1 MENRYIR
8 RFALPERMY
17 TASAPVVLAAGVVLE
32 DTRIPRLVAQ
42 LKWKSIDEKPLTALT
57 VSVQCPQANGGG
69 SGQALFTYSNL
80 HITRGQTFGVYTAI
94 VLPSGSAPRMEV
106 RVLSAAF
113 ADGTVWTAPEDALWA
128 PLPAFTSL
136 SETVED
142 PELLALSA
150 ALPKNRYAFWSGQG
164 LWYCACGGVNQ
175 DREDVCHRCGCRRE
189 DASSLA
195 TADGL
200 RLVQRRR
207 AEEAARLAQEEI
219 LRRAEARA
227 RMEARRE
234 AARQQL
240 SQWKS
245 RLRRDEGPGT
255 APAEPPEPPLQQTDT
270 VPPAPQV
277 EASGTPAAEGQSG
290 TLPESAPIPAP
301 AEKAAASPAPK
312 FRKGR
317 KKAFG
322 IAAAVVLLAA
332 VAIFV
337 LPRVLGGSGV
347 SLPGSAPDLHVTAPG
362 DGETVI
368 FSVQEDENGVCQVTQ
383 ELVQQSFPGVAYINL
398 DGVPNMGNDIDD
410 YLINSFQMSMLVTSH
425 GETGSEGEW
434 GSFNANDDPN
444 SPLCLLLFDENTH
457 LMGHA
462 VGVPKKAGGG
472 VWQLEVTLCD
482 YDFTALYEEQ
492 LAAFTAQ
499 REETFAHYIAPEDIA
514 DSGAK
519 YFLTGYNTGR
529 GPTLLPGDSQ
539 AYHLWAQYTSG
550 YVEQHCR
557 EMDRLMDR
565 LPRDDRWRCFLFLD
579 ADYQLLGYTMMDSTG
594 QGGQAADTDIAPL
607 GTVELIVQEDSS
619 GNCEFTEEQL
629 RRLVP
634 EMDFFNFGGY
644 MPDLSGDVKAYVKDS
659 LHMAWLVTSQGQEQ
673 GGHISATWNLSEDH
687 IFTLLL
693 YRDFTTLCG
702 YFVGAPEKLG
712 NGQWR
717 MEITLC
723 DYDFTP
729 LYEEQAAGYQAA
741 PQLPEISQEDIAS
754 CGAAWYI
761 EPVDQFYEQNSFYQ
775 RLKFQS
781 LWSRVTSP
789 YMSRFCMPIT
799 DLPNSARW
807 AAPERP
813 MTFLLLNDNMQSLG
827 YVTITDGERIA
838 ALDLTAS
845 NHSASPET
853 VSLDLTADGEYCTLT
868 LEQVQQVVPQA
879 QFMEFRG
886 MPDLG
891 SIEEF
896 LKVSDQMA
904 WLVAS
909 DGTRSMKQS
918 SGRFSVQNGRIP
930 FRVLLLY
937 SGPTT
942 LCGYFIGQPTPVG
955 GDTWRMEITL
965 YDYDFS
971 SLYAQQKRDF
981 AQTSLPQ
988 SIAPEQVE
996 TSGAVWCID
1005 SFYLTDNDAFSQAVQ
1020 HYGMWSR
1027 EQSAGKERFC
1037 KSIDDLEEFQP
1048 QSGGKT
1054 TWAYLLLLDK
1064 NYRTVGYTILTN

>member
-42 LKWKSIDEKPLTALT
+42 LKWKSIDGKPLTALT
-57 VSVQCPQANGGG
+57 VSVQCPQGNGG
-69 SGQALFTYSNL
+69 SGQTLFTYSDL

-94 VLPSGSAPRMEV
+94 VLPQGSAPRMDV

-113 ADGTVWTAPEDALWA
+113 ADGTVWTAPEDAVWT

-136 SETVED
+136 AKTVED

-164 LWYCACGGVNQ
+164 LWYCSCGGVNH
-175 DREDVCHRCGCRRE
+175 DREAMCHRCGCRRE
-189 DASSLA
+189 DAASLA

-200 RLVQRRR
+200 QLVQRRR
-207 AEEAARLAQEEI
+207 TEEAARLAQEEV

-227 RMEARRE
+227 RMDARKE

-240 SQWKS
+240 SQWKA
-245 RLRRDEGPGT
+245 RFRRDEVPGA
-255 APAEPPEPPLQQTDT
+255 APAEQPEPPVQQADAA
-270 VPPAPQV
+270 PSAPQV
-277 EASGTPAAEGQSG
+277 EESGTPAAERQPG
-290 TLPESAPIPAP
+290 TPPESAPIPAP
-301 AEKAAASPAPK
+301 AEKAAVSRVSRP
-312 FRKGR
+312 RKVR
-317 KKAFG
+317 KKALG

-332 VAIFV
+332 VGIFV

-362 DGETVI
+362 DGETVT
-368 FSVQEDENGVCQVTQ
+368 FSVQEDEDGVCRVTQ
-383 ELVQQSFPGVAYINL
+383 ELVQKSFPSVAYINL

-425 GETGSEGEW
+425 GEIGSEGEW

-482 YDFTALYEEQ
+482 YDFTSLYEEQ

-514 DSGAK
+514 GSGAK

-550 YVEQHCR
+550 YVKQHCR
-557 EMDRLMDR
+557 EMDRLMNR

-579 ADYQLLGYTMMDSTG
+579 EDYQLLGYTMMDSTG
-594 QGGQAADTDIAPL
+594 QGGQAADTDIVPL
-607 GTVELIVQEDSS
+607 GTVDLIVQEDSS
-619 GNCEFTEEQL
+619 GNCEFTEAQL
-629 RRLVP
+629 RQLVP

-644 MPDLSGDVKAYVKDS
+644 MPDLGGDVKAYVKDS
-659 LHMAWLVTSQGQEQ
+659 LHMAWLVTSGGTAN
-673 GGHISATWNLSEDH
+673 GGHMSATWNLSENG

-741 PQLPEISQEDIAS
+741 PQLPEISQYDIAS

-761 EPVDQFYEQNSFYQ
+761 EPVSQLSGSDDFTDRV
-775 RLKFQS
+775 RLQS

-789 YMSRFCMPIT
+789 YTSRFCAPIA
-799 DLPNSARW
+799 DLPHSARR

-813 MTFLLLNDNMQSLG
+813 RTYLLLNDNMQSLG

-845 NHSASPET
+845 NHSASPDT

-886 MPDLG
+886 RPDLG

-896 LKVSDQMA
+896 LKVSDQMT

-937 SGPTT
+937 SDPTT
-942 LCGYFIGQPTPVG
+942 LCGYFIGQPTPVDE
-955 GDTWRMEITL
+955 DTWRMEITL

-971 SLYAQQKRDF
+971 SLYEQQKRDF
-981 AQTSLPQ
+981 ARASLPQ

-1005 SFYLTDNDAFSQAVQ
+1005 SFSLVNNDEFSQAVQ

-1027 EQSAGKERFC
+1027 EQSVGKERFC
-1037 KSIDDLEEFQP
+1037 KSIDDLQELQP
-1048 QSGGKT
+1048 QGGGKT

>member
-32 DTRIPRLVAQ
+32 DTRTPRLVAQ
-42 LKWKSIDEKPLTALT
+42 LKWKSIDENCLTALT
-57 VSVQCPQANGGG
+57 VSVECPQGNGG
-69 SGQALFTYSNL
+69 SCQTLFTYSDL

-94 VLPSGSAPRMEV
+94 VLPQGSAPRMDV

-113 ADGTVWTAPEDALWA
+113 ADGTVWTAPEDAVWT

-136 SETVED
+136 AKTVAD

-164 LWYCACGGVNQ
+164 LWYCSCGGVNH
-175 DREDVCHRCGCRRE
+175 DREAMCHRCGCRRE
-189 DASSLA
+189 DAASLA

-200 RLVQRRR
+200 QLVQRRR
-207 AEEAARLAQEEI
+207 TEEAARLAQEDV

-227 RMEARRE
+227 RMDARKE

-240 SQWKS
+240 SQWKA
-245 RLRRDEGPGT
+245 RFRRDEVPGA
-255 APAEPPEPPLQQTDT
+255 APAEQPEPPLRQADA
-270 VPPAPQV
+270 APSALQV
-277 EASGTPAAEGQSG
+277 EESGTPAPERQPG
-290 TLPESAPIPAP
+290 TPPESAPIPAP
-301 AEKAAASPAPK
+301 AEKAAVSRVSRP
-312 FRKGR
+312 RKVR
-317 KKAFG
+317 KKALG

-332 VAIFV
+332 VGIFV

-362 DGETVI
+362 DGETVT
-368 FSVQEDENGVCQVTQ
+368 FSVQEDEDGVCRVTQ
-383 ELVQQSFPGVAYINL
+383 ELVQKSFPSVAYINL

-425 GETGSEGEW
+425 GEIGSEGEW

-482 YDFTALYEEQ
+482 YDFTSLYEEQ

-550 YVEQHCR
+550 YVKQHCR
-557 EMDRLMDR
+557 EMDRLMNR

-579 ADYQLLGYTMMDSTG
+579 EDYQLLGYTMMDSTG
-594 QGGQAADTDIAPL
+594 QGGQAADTDIVPL
-607 GTVELIVQEDSS
+607 GTVDLIVQEDSS
-619 GNCEFTEEQL
+619 GNCEFTEAQL
-629 RRLVP
+629 RQLVP

-644 MPDLSGDVKAYVKDS
+644 MPDLGGDVKAYVKDS

-673 GGHISATWNLSEDH
+673 GGHSSATWNLSEDH

-723 DYDFTP
+723 DYDFTA
-729 LYEEQAAGYQAA
+729 LYEEQSTGYEAA
-741 PQLPEISQEDIAS
+741 PQLPEISQEDITS

-775 RLKFQS
+775 RLKLQS

-789 YMSRFCMPIT
+789 YISRFCAPIT
-799 DLPNSARW
+799 DLSNSARW

-813 MTFLLLNDNMQSLG
+813 RTYLLLNDNMQSLG

-845 NHSASPET
+845 NHSASPDT
-853 VSLDLTADGEYCTLT
+853 VSLALTADGEYCTLT

-896 LKVSDQMA
+896 LKVSDQMT

-971 SLYAQQKRDF
+971 SLYEQQKRDF
-981 AQTSLPQ
+981 ARASLPQ
-988 SIAPEQVE
+988 YIAPEQVE

-1027 EQSAGKERFC
+1027 EQSVGKDRFC
-1037 KSIDDLEEFQP
+1037 KSIDDLQELQP
-1048 QSGGKT
+1048 QGGGKT

>member
-57 VSVQCPQANGGG
+57 VSVQCPQGNGG
-69 SGQALFTYSNL
+69 SGQTLFTYSDL
-80 HITRGQTFGVYTAI
+80 HITRGQTFGVYSAI
-94 VLPSGSAPRMEV
+94 VLPQCSAPRMDV

-113 ADGTVWTAPEDALWA
+113 ADGTVWTAPEDAVWA

-136 SETVED
+136 AKTVAD

-164 LWYCACGGVNQ
+164 LWYCSCGGVNH
-175 DREDVCHRCGCRRE
+175 DREAMCHRCGCRRE
-189 DASSLA
+189 DAASLA

-200 RLVQRRR
+200 QLVQRRR
-207 AEEAARLAQEEI
+207 TEEAARLAQEEV

-227 RMEARRE
+227 RMDARKE

-240 SQWKS
+240 SQWKA
-245 RLRRDEGPGT
+245 RFRRDEVPGA
-255 APAEPPEPPLQQTDT
+255 APAEQPEPPLQQADAA
-270 VPPAPQV
+270 PSAPQV
-277 EASGTPAAEGQSG
+277 EESGTPAAERQPG
-290 TLPESAPIPAP
+290 TPPESAPIPAP
-301 AEKAAASPAPK
+301 AEKAAVSRVSRP
-312 FRKGR
+312 RKVR
-317 KKAFG
+317 KKALG

-332 VAIFV
+332 VGIFV

-362 DGETVI
+362 DGETVT
-368 FSVQEDENGVCQVTQ
+368 FSVQEDEDGVCRVTQ
-383 ELVQQSFPGVAYINL
+383 ELVQKSFPSVAYINL

-425 GETGSEGEW
+425 GEIGSEGEW

-482 YDFTALYEEQ
+482 YDFTSLYEEQ

-550 YVEQHCR
+550 YVKQHCR
-557 EMDRLMDR
+557 EMDRLMNR

-579 ADYQLLGYTMMDSTG
+579 EDYQLLGYTMMDSTG
-594 QGGQAADTDIAPL
+594 QGGQAADTDIVPL
-607 GTVELIVQEDSS
+607 GTVDLIVQEDSS
-619 GNCEFTEEQL
+619 GNCEFTEAQL
-629 RRLVP
+629 RQLVP

-644 MPDLSGDVKAYVKDS
+644 MPDLGGDVKAYVKDS
-659 LHMAWLVTSQGQEQ
+659 LHMAWLVTSGGTAN
-673 GGHISATWNLSEDH
+673 GGHMSATWNLSENG

-702 YFVGAPEKLG
+702 YFVGSPENLG

-741 PQLPEISQEDIAS
+741 PQLPEISQYDIAS

-761 EPVDQFYEQNSFYQ
+761 EPVSQLSGSDDFTDRV
-775 RLKFQS
+775 RLQS

-789 YMSRFCMPIT
+789 YISRFCAPIT

-813 MTFLLLNDNMQSLG
+813 RTYLLLNDNMQSLG

-845 NHSASPET
+845 NHSASPDT

-886 MPDLG
+886 RPDLG

-909 DGTRSMKQS
+909 DGTRTMNQS
-918 SGRFSVQNGRIP
+918 SGRFSVQDGRIP

-937 SGPTT
+937 SDPTT
-942 LCGYFIGQPTPVG
+942 LCGYFIGQPTPVDE
-955 GDTWRMEITL
+955 DTWRMEITL

-981 AQTSLPQ
+981 ARASLPQ
-988 SIAPEQVE
+988 YIAPEQVE

-1005 SFYLTDNDAFSQAVQ
+1005 SFSLVNNDEFSQAVQ

-1027 EQSAGKERFC
+1027 EQSVGKERFC
-1037 KSIDDLEEFQP
+1037 KSIDDLQELQP
-1048 QSGGKT
+1048 QGGGKT

>member
-94 VLPSGSAPRMEV
+94 VLPQGSVPRMEV

-113 ADGTVWTAPEDALWA
+113 ADGTVWTAPEDAVWA

-136 SETVED
+136 AKTVAD

-164 LWYCACGGVNQ
+164 LWYCSCGGVNH
-175 DREDVCHRCGCRRE
+175 DREAMCHRCGCRRE
-189 DASSLA
+189 DAASLA

-200 RLVQRRR
+200 QLVQRRR
-207 AEEAARLAQEEI
+207 TEEAARLAQEDV

-227 RMEARRE
+227 RMDARKE

-240 SQWKS
+240 SQWKA
-245 RLRRDEGPGT
+245 RFRRDEVPGA
-255 APAEPPEPPLQQTDT
+255 APAEQPEPPLQQADAA
-270 VPPAPQV
+270 PSAPQV
-277 EASGTPAAEGQSG
+277 EESGTPAAERQPG
-290 TLPESAPIPAP
+290 TPPESAPIPAP
-301 AEKAAASPAPK
+301 AEKAAVSRVSRP
-312 FRKGR
+312 RKVR
-317 KKAFG
+317 KKALG

-332 VAIFV
+332 VGIFV

-362 DGETVI
+362 DGETVT
-368 FSVQEDENGVCQVTQ
+368 FSVQEDEDGVCRVTQ
-383 ELVQQSFPGVAYINL
+383 ELVQKSFPSVAYINL

-482 YDFTALYEEQ
+482 YDFTSLYEEQ

-557 EMDRLMDR
+557 KMDRLIDR

-579 ADYQLLGYTMMDSTG
+579 EDYQLLGYTMMDSTG

-607 GTVELIVQEDSS
+607 GTVDLIVQEDSS
-619 GNCEFTEEQL
+619 GNCEFTEAQL
-629 RRLVP
+629 RQLVP
-634 EMDFFNFGGY
+634 EMGFFNFGAY
-644 MPDLSGDVKAYVKDS
+644 VPDLGGDVKAYVKDS
-659 LHMAWLVTSQGQEQ
+659 LHMAWLVTSGGTAN
-673 GGHISATWNLSEDH
+673 GGHMSATWNLSENG

-702 YFVGAPEKLG
+702 YFVGSPENLG

-741 PQLPEISQEDIAS
+741 PQLPEISQYDIAS

-761 EPVDQFYEQNSFYQ
+761 EPVSQLSGSDDFTDRV
-775 RLKFQS
+775 RLQS

-789 YMSRFCMPIT
+789 YISRFCAPIT

-845 NHSASPET
+845 NHSASPDT

-971 SLYAQQKRDF
+971 SLYEQQKRDF
-981 AQTSLPQ
+981 ARASLPQ

-1037 KSIDDLEEFQP
+1037 KSIDDLKEFQP

>member
-57 VSVQCPQANGGG
+57 VSVQCPQENGG
-69 SGQALFTYSNL
+69 SGQTLFTYSDL
-80 HITRGQTFGVYTAI
+80 HITRGQTFGVYSAI
-94 VLPSGSAPRMEV
+94 VLPQCSAPRMDV
-106 RVLSAAF
+106 RVLSAVF
-113 ADGTVWTAPEDALWA
+113 ADGTVWTAPEDAVWA

-136 SETVED
+136 AKTVAD
-142 PELLALSA
+142 PELLALSV
-150 ALPKNRYAFWSGQG
+150 ALPKNRYTFWSGQG
-164 LWYCACGGVNQ
+164 LWYCSCGGVNH
-175 DREDVCHRCGCRRE
+175 DREAMCHRCGCRRE
-189 DASSLA
+189 DAASLA

-200 RLVQRRR
+200 QLVQRRR
-207 AEEAARLAQEEI
+207 TEEAARLAQEEV

-227 RMEARRE
+227 RMDARKE

-240 SQWKS
+240 SQWKA
-245 RLRRDEGPGT
+245 RFRRDEVPGA
-255 APAEPPEPPLQQTDT
+255 APAEQPEPPLRQADAA
-270 VPPAPQV
+270 PSAPQV
-277 EASGTPAAEGQSG
+277 EESGTPAPERQPG
-290 TLPESAPIPAP
+290 TPPESAPIPAP
-301 AEKAAASPAPK
+301 AEKAAVSRVSRP
-312 FRKGR
+312 RKVR
-317 KKAFG
+317 KKALG
-322 IAAAVVLLAA
+322 IAAAVVLLA
-332 VAIFV
+332 VVGIFV

-362 DGETVI
+362 DGETVT
-368 FSVQEDENGVCQVTQ
+368 FSVQEDEDGVCRVTQ
-383 ELVQQSFPGVAYINL
+383 ELVQKSFPSVAYINL

-425 GETGSEGEW
+425 GEIGSEGEW

-482 YDFTALYEEQ
+482 YDFTSLYEEQ

-550 YVEQHCR
+550 YVKQHCR
-557 EMDRLMDR
+557 EMDRLMNR

-579 ADYQLLGYTMMDSTG
+579 EDYQLLGYTMMDSTG
-594 QGGQAADTDIAPL
+594 QGGQAADTDIVPL
-607 GTVELIVQEDSS
+607 GTVDLIVQEDSS
-619 GNCEFTEEQL
+619 GNCEFTEAQL
-629 RRLVP
+629 RQLVP

-644 MPDLSGDVKAYVKDS
+644 MPDLGGDVKAYVKDS
-659 LHMAWLVTSQGQEQ
+659 LHMAWLVTSGGTAN
-673 GGHISATWNLSEDH
+673 GGHMSATWNLSENG

-741 PQLPEISQEDIAS
+741 PQLPEISQYDIAS

-761 EPVDQFYEQNSFYQ
+761 EPVSQLSGSDDFTDRV
-775 RLKFQS
+775 RLQS

-789 YMSRFCMPIT
+789 YTSRFCAPIA
-799 DLPNSARW
+799 DLPHSARR

-813 MTFLLLNDNMQSLG
+813 RTYLLLNDNMQSLG

-845 NHSASPET
+845 NHSASPDT

-896 LKVSDQMA
+896 LKVSDQMT

-909 DGTRSMKQS
+909 DGTRTMNQS
-918 SGRFSVQNGRIP
+918 SGRFSVQDGRIP

-937 SGPTT
+937 SDPTT
-942 LCGYFIGQPTPVG
+942 LCGYFIGQPTPVDE
-955 GDTWRMEITL
+955 DTWRMEITL

-981 AQTSLPQ
+981 ARASLPQ
-988 SIAPEQVE
+988 YIAPEQVE

-1005 SFYLTDNDAFSQAVQ
+1005 SFSLVNNDEFSQAVQ

-1027 EQSAGKERFC
+1027 EQSVGKERFC
-1037 KSIDDLEEFQP
+1037 KSIDDLQELQP
-1048 QSGGKT
+1048 QGGGKT

>member
-57 VSVQCPQANGGG
+57 VSVQCPQGNGG
-69 SGQALFTYSNL
+69 SGQTLFTYSDL
-80 HITRGQTFGVYTAI
+80 HITRGQTFGVYSAI
-94 VLPSGSAPRMEV
+94 VLPQCSAPRMDV

-113 ADGTVWTAPEDALWA
+113 ADGTVWTAPEDAVWA

-136 SETVED
+136 AKTVAD

-164 LWYCACGGVNQ
+164 LWYCSCGGVNH
-175 DREDVCHRCGCRRE
+175 DREAMCHRCGCRRE
-189 DASSLA
+189 DAASLA

-200 RLVQRRR
+200 QLVQRRR
-207 AEEAARLAQEEI
+207 TEEAARLAQEDV

-227 RMEARRE
+227 RMDARKE

-240 SQWKS
+240 SQWKA
-245 RLRRDEGPGT
+245 RFRRDEVPGA
-255 APAEPPEPPLQQTDT
+255 APAEQPEPPLQQADAA
-270 VPPAPQV
+270 PSAPQV
-277 EASGTPAAEGQSG
+277 EESGTPAAERQPG
-290 TLPESAPIPAP
+290 TPPESAPIPAP
-301 AEKAAASPAPK
+301 AEKAAVSRVSRP
-312 FRKGR
+312 RKVR
-317 KKAFG
+317 KKALG

-332 VAIFV
+332 VGIFV

-362 DGETVI
+362 DGETVT
-368 FSVQEDENGVCQVTQ
+368 FSVQEDEDGVCRVTQ
-383 ELVQQSFPGVAYINL
+383 ELVQKSFPSVAYINL

-482 YDFTALYEEQ
+482 YDFTSLYEEQ

-557 EMDRLMDR
+557 KMDRLIDR

-579 ADYQLLGYTMMDSTG
+579 EDYQLLGYTMMDSTG

-607 GTVELIVQEDSS
+607 GTVDLIVQEDSS
-619 GNCEFTEEQL
+619 GNCEFTEAQL
-629 RRLVP
+629 RQLVP

-644 MPDLSGDVKAYVKDS
+644 MPDLGGDVKAYVKDS

-673 GGHISATWNLSEDH
+673 GGHSSATWNLSEDH

-702 YFVGAPEKLG
+702 YFVGAPENLG

-729 LYEEQAAGYQAA
+729 LYEEQAAGYEAA

-761 EPVDQFYEQNSFYQ
+761 EPADQFYEQNSFYQ
-775 RLKFQS
+775 RLKLQS

-789 YMSRFCMPIT
+789 YISRFCAPIT

-813 MTFLLLNDNMQSLG
+813 RTYLLLNDNMQSLG

-845 NHSASPET
+845 NHSASPDT

-896 LKVSDQMA
+896 LKVSDQMT

-971 SLYAQQKRDF
+971 SLYEQQTRDF
-981 AQTSLPQ
+981 ARVSLPQ
-988 SIAPEQVE
+988 YIAPEQVE

-1020 HYGMWSR
+1020 HHGMWSR
-1027 EQSAGKERFC
+1027 EQSVGKERFC
-1037 KSIDDLEEFQP
+1037 KSIDDLQELQP
-1048 QSGGKT
+1048 QGGGKT

>member
-57 VSVQCPQANGGG
+57 VSVQCPQENGG
-69 SGQALFTYSNL
+69 SGQTLFTYSDL
-80 HITRGQTFGVYTAI
+80 HITRGQTFGVYSAI
-94 VLPSGSAPRMEV
+94 VLPQGSAPRMDV

-113 ADGTVWTAPEDALWA
+113 ADGTVWTAPEDAVWA

-136 SETVED
+136 AKTVAD

-164 LWYCACGGVNQ
+164 LWYCSCGGVNH
-175 DREDVCHRCGCRRE
+175 DREAMCHRCGCRRE
-189 DASSLA
+189 DAASLA

-200 RLVQRRR
+200 QLVQRRR
-207 AEEAARLAQEEI
+207 TEEAARLAQEDV

-227 RMEARRE
+227 RMDARKE

-240 SQWKS
+240 SQWKA
-245 RLRRDEGPGT
+245 RFRRDEVPGA
-255 APAEPPEPPLQQTDT
+255 APAEQPEPPLRQADAA
-270 VPPAPQV
+270 PSAPQV
-277 EASGTPAAEGQSG
+277 EESGTPAAERQPG
-290 TLPESAPIPAP
+290 TPPESAPIPAP
-301 AEKAAASPAPK
+301 AEKAAVSRVSRP
-312 FRKGR
+312 RKVR
-317 KKAFG
+317 KKALG

-332 VAIFV
+332 VGIFV

-362 DGETVI
+362 DGETVT
-368 FSVQEDENGVCQVTQ
+368 FSVQEDEDGVCRVTQ
-383 ELVQQSFPGVAYINL
+383 ELVQKSFPSVAYINL

-425 GETGSEGEW
+425 GEIGSEGEW

-482 YDFTALYEEQ
+482 YDFTSLYEEQ

-550 YVEQHCR
+550 YVKQHCR
-557 EMDRLMDR
+557 EMDRLMNR

-579 ADYQLLGYTMMDSTG
+579 EDYQLLGYTMMDSTG
-594 QGGQAADTDIAPL
+594 QGGQAADTDIVPL
-607 GTVELIVQEDSS
+607 GTVDLIVQEDSS
-619 GNCEFTEEQL
+619 GNCEFTEAQL
-629 RRLVP
+629 RQLVP
-634 EMDFFNFGGY
+634 EMDFFNFDGY
-644 MPDLSGDVKAYVKDS
+644 MPDLGGDVKAYVKDS

-673 GGHISATWNLSEDH
+673 GGHSSATWNLSEDH

-712 NGQWR
+712 NGEWR

-723 DYDFTP
+723 DYDFTA
-729 LYEEQAAGYQAA
+729 LYEEQSTGYEAA
-741 PQLPEISQEDIAS
+741 PRLPEISQEDIAS

-775 RLKFQS
+775 RLKLQS

-789 YMSRFCMPIT
+789 YISRFCAPIT
-799 DLPNSARW
+799 DLPNSARR

-813 MTFLLLNDNMQSLG
+813 RTYLLLNDNMQSLG

-845 NHSASPET
+845 NHSASPDT
-853 VSLDLTADGEYCTLT
+853 ISLDLTADGEYCTLT

-886 MPDLG
+886 RPDLG

-909 DGTRSMKQS
+909 DGTRTMNQS
-918 SGRFSVQNGRIP
+918 SGRFSVQDGRIP

-937 SGPTT
+937 SDPTT
-942 LCGYFIGQPTPVG
+942 LCGYFIGQPTPVDE
-955 GDTWRMEITL
+955 DTWRMEITL

-971 SLYAQQKRDF
+971 SLYEQQKRDF
-981 AQTSLPQ
+981 ARASLPQ

-1005 SFYLTDNDAFSQAVQ
+1005 SFSLVNNDEFSQAVQ

-1027 EQSAGKERFC
+1027 EQSVGKERFC
-1037 KSIDDLEEFQP
+1037 KSIDDLQELQP
-1048 QSGGKT
+1048 QGGGKT

>member
-57 VSVQCPQANGGG
+57 VSVQCPQGNGG
-69 SGQALFTYSNL
+69 SGQTLFTYSDL
-80 HITRGQTFGVYTAI
+80 HITRGQTFGVYSAI
-94 VLPSGSAPRMEV
+94 VLPQCSAPRMDV

-113 ADGTVWTAPEDALWA
+113 ADGTVWTAPEDAVWA

-136 SETVED
+136 AKTVAD

-164 LWYCACGGVNQ
+164 LWYCSCGGVNH
-175 DREDVCHRCGCRRE
+175 DREAMCHRCGCRRE
-189 DASSLA
+189 DAASLA

-200 RLVQRRR
+200 QLVQRRR
-207 AEEAARLAQEEI
+207 TEEAARLAQEDV

-227 RMEARRE
+227 RMDARKE

-240 SQWKS
+240 SQWKA
-245 RLRRDEGPGT
+245 RFRRDEVPGA
-255 APAEPPEPPLQQTDT
+255 APAEQPEPPLQQADAA
-270 VPPAPQV
+270 PSAPQV
-277 EASGTPAAEGQSG
+277 EESGTPAAERQPG
-290 TLPESAPIPAP
+290 TPPESAPIPAP
-301 AEKAAASPAPK
+301 AEKAAVSRVSRP
-312 FRKGR
+312 RKVR
-317 KKAFG
+317 KKALG

-332 VAIFV
+332 VGIFV

-362 DGETVI
+362 DGETVT
-368 FSVQEDENGVCQVTQ
+368 FSVQEDEDGVCRVTQ
-383 ELVQQSFPGVAYINL
+383 ELVQKSFPSVAYINL

-482 YDFTALYEEQ
+482 YDFTSLYEEQ

-557 EMDRLMDR
+557 KMDRLIDR

-579 ADYQLLGYTMMDSTG
+579 EDYQLLGYTMMDSTG

-607 GTVELIVQEDSS
+607 GTVDLIVQEDSS
-619 GNCEFTEEQL
+619 GNCEFTEAQL
-629 RRLVP
+629 RQLVP
-634 EMDFFNFGGY
+634 EMGFFNFGAY
-644 MPDLSGDVKAYVKDS
+644 VPDLGGDVKAYVKDS
-659 LHMAWLVTSQGQEQ
+659 LHMAWLVTSGGTAN
-673 GGHISATWNLSEDH
+673 GGHMSATWNLSENG

-702 YFVGAPEKLG
+702 YFVGSPENLG

-723 DYDFTP
+723 DFDFTP

-741 PQLPEISQEDIAS
+741 PQLPEISQYDIAS

-761 EPVDQFYEQNSFYQ
+761 EPVSQLSGSDDFTDRV
-775 RLKFQS
+775 RLQS

-789 YMSRFCMPIT
+789 YISRFCAPIT

-813 MTFLLLNDNMQSLG
+813 RTYLLLNDNMQSLG

-845 NHSASPET
+845 NHSASPDT

-886 MPDLG
+886 RPDLG

-909 DGTRSMKQS
+909 DGTRTMNQS
-918 SGRFSVQNGRIP
+918 SGRFSVQDGRIP

-937 SGPTT
+937 SDPTT
-942 LCGYFIGQPTPVG
+942 LCGYFIGQPTPVDE
-955 GDTWRMEITL
+955 DTWRMEITL

-981 AQTSLPQ
+981 ARASLPQ
-988 SIAPEQVE
+988 YIAPEQVE

-1005 SFYLTDNDAFSQAVQ
+1005 SFSLVNNDEFSQAVQ

-1027 EQSAGKERFC
+1027 EQSVGKERFC
-1037 KSIDDLEEFQP
+1037 KSIDDLQELQP
-1048 QSGGKT
+1048 QGGGKT

>member
-42 LKWKSIDEKPLTALT
+42 LKWKSIDGKPLTALT
-57 VSVQCPQANGGG
+57 VSVQCPQGNGG
-69 SGQALFTYSNL
+69 SGQTLFTYSDL

-94 VLPSGSAPRMEV
+94 VLPQGSAPRMDV

-113 ADGTVWTAPEDALWA
+113 ADGTVWTAPEDAVWA

-136 SETVED
+136 AKTVED

-164 LWYCACGGVNQ
+164 LWYCSCGGVNH
-175 DREDVCHRCGCRRE
+175 DREAMCHRCGCRRE
-189 DASSLA
+189 DAASLA

-200 RLVQRRR
+200 QLVQRRR
-207 AEEAARLAQEEI
+207 TEEAARLAQEDV

-227 RMEARRE
+227 RMDARKE

-240 SQWKS
+240 SQWKA
-245 RLRRDEGPGT
+245 RFRRDEVPGA
-255 APAEPPEPPLQQTDT
+255 APAEQPEPPLRQADAA
-270 VPPAPQV
+270 PSAPQV
-277 EASGTPAAEGQSG
+277 EVSGTPAAERQPG
-290 TLPESAPIPAP
+290 TPPESAPIPAP
-301 AEKAAASPAPK
+301 AEKAAVSRVSRP
-312 FRKGR
+312 RKVR
-317 KKAFG
+317 KKALG

-332 VAIFV
+332 VGIFV

-362 DGETVI
+362 DGETVT
-368 FSVQEDENGVCQVTQ
+368 FSVQEDEDGVCRVTQ
-383 ELVQQSFPGVAYINL
+383 ELVQKSFPSVAYINL

-425 GETGSEGEW
+425 GEIGSEGEW

-472 VWQLEVTLCD
+472 VWQPEVTLCD

-514 DSGAK
+514 GSGAK

-550 YVEQHCR
+550 YVKQHCR
-557 EMDRLMDR
+557 EMDRLMNR

-579 ADYQLLGYTMMDSTG
+579 EDYQLLGYTMMDSTG
-594 QGGQAADTDIAPL
+594 QGGQAADTDIVPL
-607 GTVELIVQEDSS
+607 GTVDLIVQEDSS
-619 GNCEFTEEQL
+619 GNCEFTEAQL
-629 RRLVP
+629 RQLVP
-634 EMDFFNFGGY
+634 EMVFFNFGGY
-644 MPDLSGDVKAYVKDS
+644 MPDLGGDVKAYVKDS

-673 GGHISATWNLSEDH
+673 GGHSSATWNLSEDH

-723 DYDFTP
+723 DYDFTA
-729 LYEEQAAGYQAA
+729 LYEEQSTGYEAA
-741 PQLPEISQEDIAS
+741 PRLPEISQEDIAS

-761 EPVDQFYEQNSFYQ
+761 EPVSQLSGSDDFTDRV
-775 RLKFQS
+775 RLQS

-789 YMSRFCMPIT
+789 YTSRFCAPIA
-799 DLPNSARW
+799 DLPHSARR

-813 MTFLLLNDNMQSLG
+813 RTYLLLNDNMQSLG

-845 NHSASPET
+845 NHSASPDT

-896 LKVSDQMA
+896 LKASDQMT

-971 SLYAQQKRDF
+971 SLYEQQKRDF
-981 AQTSLPQ
+981 ARASLPQ

-1037 KSIDDLEEFQP
+1037 KSIDDLQELQP
-1048 QSGGKT
+1048 QGGGKT

>member
-32 DTRIPRLVAQ
+32 DTRTPRLVAQ
-42 LKWKSIDEKPLTALT
+42 LKWKSIDENCLTALT
-57 VSVQCPQANGGG
+57 VSVECPQENGG
-69 SGQALFTYSNL
+69 SGQTLFTYSDL

-94 VLPSGSAPRMEV
+94 VLPQGSAPRMDV

-113 ADGTVWTAPEDALWA
+113 ADGTVWTAPEDAVWA

-136 SETVED
+136 DKTVED

-150 ALPKNRYAFWSGQG
+150 ALPKNLYAFWSGQG
-164 LWYCACGGVNQ
+164 LWYCSCGGVNH
-175 DREDVCHRCGCRRE
+175 DREAMCHRCGCRRE
-189 DASSLA
+189 DAASLA

-200 RLVQRRR
+200 QLVQRRR
-207 AEEAARLAQEEI
+207 TEEAARLAQEDV

-227 RMEARRE
+227 RMDARKE

-240 SQWKS
+240 SQWKA
-245 RLRRDEGPGT
+245 RFRRDEVPGA
-255 APAEPPEPPLQQTDT
+255 APAEQPEPPLRQADAA
-270 VPPAPQV
+270 PSAPQV
-277 EASGTPAAEGQSG
+277 EESGTPAAERQPG
-290 TLPESAPIPAP
+290 TPPESAPIPAP
-301 AEKAAASPAPK
+301 AEKAAVSRVSRP
-312 FRKGR
+312 RKVR
-317 KKAFG
+317 KKALG

-332 VAIFV
+332 VIIFV

-362 DGETVI
+362 DGETVT
-368 FSVQEDENGVCQVTQ
+368 FSVQEDEDGVCRVTQ
-383 ELVQQSFPGVAYINL
+383 ELVQKSFPSVAYINL

-425 GETGSEGEW
+425 GEIGSEGEW

-444 SPLCLLLFDENTH
+444 SPLCLLLFNENTH

-482 YDFTALYEEQ
+482 YDFTSLYEEQ

-499 REETFAHYIAPEDIA
+499 LEETFAHYIAPEDIA

-550 YVEQHCR
+550 YVKQHCR
-557 EMDRLMDR
+557 EMDRLMNR

-579 ADYQLLGYTMMDSTG
+579 EDYQLLGYTMMDSTG

-607 GTVELIVQEDSS
+607 GTVDLIVQEDSS
-619 GNCEFTEEQL
+619 GNCEFTEAQL
-629 RRLVP
+629 RQLVP

-644 MPDLSGDVKAYVKDS
+644 MPDLGGDVKAYIKDS

-673 GGHISATWNLSEDH
+673 GGHSSATWNLSEDH

-702 YFVGAPEKLG
+702 YFVGSPENLG

-741 PQLPEISQEDIAS
+741 PQLPEISQYDIAS

-761 EPVDQFYEQNSFYQ
+761 EPVSQLSGSDDFTDRV
-775 RLKFQS
+775 RLQS

-789 YMSRFCMPIT
+789 YISRFCAPIT

-813 MTFLLLNDNMQSLG
+813 RTYLLLNDNMQSLG

-845 NHSASPET
+845 NHSASPDT

-886 MPDLG
+886 RPDLG

-909 DGTRSMKQS
+909 DGTRTMNQS
-918 SGRFSVQNGRIP
+918 SGRFSVQDGRIP

-937 SGPTT
+937 SDPTT
-942 LCGYFIGQPTPVG
+942 LCGYFIGQPTPVDE
-955 GDTWRMEITL
+955 DTWRMEITL

-971 SLYAQQKRDF
+971 SLYEQQKRDF
-981 AQTSLPQ
+981 ARASLPQ

-1005 SFYLTDNDAFSQAVQ
+1005 SFSLVNNDEFSQAVQ

-1027 EQSAGKERFC
+1027 EQSVGKDRFC
-1037 KSIDDLEEFQP
+1037 KSIDDLQELQP
-1048 QSGGKT
+1048 QGGGKT